1 MTIAEM
7 HTKIDEVLDKS
18 NSPWFNA
25 IEKDNFLNEA
35 QIEFVDTR
43 YAQFEFNE
51 KRREELNTL
60 VRKQTYT
67 DTNIINLDSITDLAY
82 VISLGAKLTV
92 CGISQKSKVSPE
104 QHDDEF
110 ENDRD
115 PFNKASDDNLK
126 YIQYNDNTND
136 VLEIKSDTTPDELYL
151 TYLKYPVKVSLAGN
165 IDCEL
170 NEVAHKQIV
179 DIAIRMMMMP
189 SEDTNYQVQINEI
202 NNQE

>member
-7 HTKIDEVLDKS
+7 HTRIDEVLDKS
-18 NSPWFNA
+18 NSAWFNA
-25 IEKDNFLNEA
+25 TEKDNFLNEA

-43 YAQFEFNE
+43 YGQFEFNE
-51 KRREELNTL
+51 KRKEELNVL
-60 VRKQTYT
+60 VRKATYT
-67 DTNIINLDSITDLAY
+67 DTNKISLSIIPDFVY
-82 VISLGAKLTV
+82 VISLGAIVTI
-92 CGISQKSKVSPE
+92 CGKSYKRKVSPE

-115 PFNKASDDNLK
+115 PFNRASDKNLK
-126 YIQYNDNTND
+126 YIQYNDGSENVID
-136 VLEIKSDTTPDELYL
+136 VKSDSIPNELYL
-151 TYLKYPVKVSLAGN
+151 TYLKYPVKVSLSGG

-179 DIAIRMMMMP
+179 DIAIRMMMEP
-189 SEDTNYQVQINEI
+189 SEDQNYQVQINEI